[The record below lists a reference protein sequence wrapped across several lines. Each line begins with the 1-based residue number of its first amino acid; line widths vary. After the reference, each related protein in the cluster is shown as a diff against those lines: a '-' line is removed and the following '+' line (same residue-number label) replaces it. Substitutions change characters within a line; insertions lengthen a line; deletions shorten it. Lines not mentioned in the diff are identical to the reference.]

1 MSRPSDKEV
10 RSQIYG
16 VLVAH
21 LRKHCLVDGDEID
34 VERYHTMQLRM
45 ADQFERKYCIPSG
58 EPMPWIDAEEG
69 DMS

>member
-1 MSRPSDKEV
+1 MSRPSNKEV

-34 VERYHTMQLRM
+34 VDRYYTMQIKI
-45 ADQFERKYCIPSG
+45 ADRFEKQYCILSG
-58 EPMPWIDAEEG
+58 APMPWINAEEG